1 MRKPNDTSRAA
12 TDSSQ
17 QRRAIATFWSPLLKD
32 LQTIVERATQLDQT
46 HTPYV
51 LATVVQTSGSVY
63 RGPGTRMLVEEDL
76 QSYGSINGGCLEG
89 DVRENA
95 KQVFTDG
102 HPLLLHYDATPEDD
116 ILWGTGL
123 GCSGTV
129 DILLERLPQN
139 KDFHYPN
146 ILHDCAFAGQRGIL
160 VTVFAVAG
168 ETSARPGQHL
178 VVDAGGNAR
187 DDIADAPLRDLALA
201 TAREALDTLDNTRL
215 PVATGLTRHYDLDQ
229 GKASLLIEFL
239 LPPIALYIFG
249 AGYDAVPLAYFAGE
263 LGWRVTVAARDERF
277 PTAREVLLAQPG
289 HLPDGLAFDNRSVA
303 VIMSHN
309 YLQDLALVQ
318 GLINTP
324 LAYLG
329 VLGPQARTQCL
340 LNELSKE
347 GITPNDAQRARLFSP
362 AGLDIGAETAE
373 AIALSIL
380 AEIQAVLTGRQGG
393 KLREHA
399 GPIHDRPQ

>member
-123 GCSGTV
+123 G
-129 DILLERLPQN
+129 
-139 KDFHYPN
+139 
-146 ILHDCAFAGQRGIL
+146 
-160 VTVFAVAG
+160 
-168 ETSARPGQHL
+168 
-178 VVDAGGNAR
+178 
-187 DDIADAPLRDLALA
+187 
-201 TAREALDTLDNTRL
+201 
-215 PVATGLTRHYDLDQ
+215 
-229 GKASLLIEFL
+229 
-239 LPPIALYIFG
+239 
-249 AGYDAVPLAYFAGE
+249 
-263 LGWRVTVAARDERF
+263 
-277 PTAREVLLAQPG
+277 
-289 HLPDGLAFDNRSVA
+289 
-303 VIMSHN
+303 
-309 YLQDLALVQ
+309 
-318 GLINTP
+318 
-324 LAYLG
+324 
-329 VLGPQARTQCL
+329 
-340 LNELSKE
+340 
-347 GITPNDAQRARLFSP
+347 
-362 AGLDIGAETAE
+362 
-373 AIALSIL
+373 
-380 AEIQAVLTGRQGG
+380 
-393 KLREHA
+393 
-399 GPIHDRPQ
+399 